1 MKTIE
6 KDELFQSLSGF
17 LKAKGIELKEGVYA
31 QRIRQACNLL
41 GDAVNA
47 TQKTAMKA
55 KDELDRNLARLRESL
70 REKKAKAPGPS
81 PAAASDPAPSPA
93 PRTVKPKSS
102 RKRRAAPVKRPRTRG
117 SAKA

>member
-6 KDELFQSLSGF
+6 KDELFQSLSEF

-70 REKKAKAPGPS
+70 REKKAPRPS
-81 PAAASDPAPSPA
+81 PNAASDPAPSSA
-93 PRTVKPKSS
+93 PKSKKPRSS
-102 RKRRAAPVKRPRTRG
+102 RKRRSTPVKRARQG
-117 SAKA
+117 EA

>member
-6 KDELFQSLSGF
+6 KDELFQSLSEF

-47 TQKTAMKA
+47 TQTTARKA

-70 REKKAKAPGPS
+70 RESKKPK
-81 PAAASDPAPSPA
+81 PAQTSARESAPSSP
-93 PRTVKPKSS
+93 PRTTKPRTS
-102 RKRRAAPVKRPRTRG
+102 RKPRAAPVKRTG
-117 SAKA
+117 G